1 MYNLYV
7 STIFIKYM
15 YKTYVQVIEML
26 KFTQKKSEVFYY
38 ALVDFI
44 FLHKKKRYKIS
55 LFTIN

>member
-26 KFTQKKSEVFYY
+26 KFTQKKERS
-38 ALVDFI
+38 
-44 FLHKKKRYKIS
+44 FLLRS
-55 LFTIN
+55 S